1 MWKILYVLYEGKI
14 KGIGFIVISY
24 PPVKIVYLE
33 LKKNDI
39 NFVTMTL
46 KEIFNVAVIDRRKLR
61 QPIPRN
67 PFRFLNEEQLNTYNK
82 LIESGWKLYF
92 IRRRPRIR
100 KHTIAMINN
109 EGASVGVIEDSG
121 NFAVDP
127 LPIKLRH

>member
-1 MWKILYVLYEGKI
+1 
-14 KGIGFIVISY
+14 
-24 PPVKIVYLE
+24 
-33 LKKNDI
+33 
-39 NFVTMTL
+39 MTL

-67 PFRFLNEEQLNTYNK
+67 PFRFLNQEQLNTYNR
-82 LIESGWKLYF
+82 LIESGWRLYF

-109 EGASVGVIEDSG
+109 EDASVGVIEESG

-127 LPIKLRH
+127 LPIKLRHQAV